1 MHINKL
7 KVENFGP
14 IHSGYDANDG
24 YIPFNNLNVFC
35 GTQGTGKSTV
45 VKLYSTFV
53 WLEKALMRGDFKP
66 DYLEQYNRF
75 VTKYLAYQGVDS
87 YVKDNT
93 YLHYIGLCYDFIF
106 ENKKFKVIEHR
117 NDLAYDRPQVMYVPA
132 ERNLLAST
140 EKSSSIKGLPETL
153 GTLQEVYR
161 LACQYVSGG
170 IHLPIN
176 DVQFKYDTLNN
187 IGRIEN
193 GEYKVRL
200 SKASSGLQSVTPM
213 FIVMYYLN
221 QCVSNAEST
230 IATNSSDKEKK
241 LKDQRINEI
250 LLDNTLDSATRA
262 TLIKKLSDNV
272 NKRLIH
278 IIEEPEQN
286 LFPESQERVLHQ
298 MIELSATGD
307 NQLLFTTHSPYM
319 LNHLMVAI
327 KAKQIECILK
337 EPEDVTELDDIVAPK
352 ARIDGTRVDVYQLD
366 LDGSIKRLE
375 TVEGIPSDSNFLNQR
390 MMDANIKYA
399 QLLEIQS
406 RYE

>member
-1 MHINKL
+1 MYINKL
-7 KVENFGP
+7 KIKNFGP
-14 IHSGYDANDG
+14 IVEGYDADDG
-24 YIPFNNLNVFC
+24 YIPFNNLNVFR
-35 GTQGTGKSTV
+35 GTQGSGKSTV

-66 DYLEQYNRF
+66 NYIEQYNRF
-75 VTKYLAYQGVDS
+75 IKQNLAYQGIDS
-87 YVKDNT
+87 YVKDCT
-93 YLHYIGLCYDFIF
+93 YLHYQGLCYDFIF
-106 ENKKFKVIEHR
+106 ENKKFYVDVHR
-117 NDLAYDRPQVMYVPA
+117 DDLTYDRPQVMYVPA

-140 EKSSSIKGLPETL
+140 DKSSTIKGLPETL

-161 LACQYVSGG
+161 QACQYVSGG
-170 IHLPIN
+170 IQLPIN

-193 GEYKVRL
+193 SDYKVRL

-221 QCVSNAEST
+221 QCVSNADNVML
-230 IATNSSDKEKK
+230 AKPSDKERK

-250 LLDNTLDSATRA
+250 LLDNTLDSSTRA
-262 TLIKKLSDNV
+262 TLIKKLSDNI
-272 NKRLIH
+272 NKRLIS
-278 IIEEPEQN
+278 IVEEPEQN

-319 LNHLMVAI
+319 LNHLMIAI
-327 KAKQIECILK
+327 KAKQIEAILK
-337 EPEDVTELDDIVAPK
+337 DPEDLTELDSIVAK
-352 ARIDGTRVDVYQLD
+352 GARIDSSRVDVYQLE

-375 TVEGIPSDSNFLNQR
+375 TVEGIPSDNNFLNQR
-390 MMDANIKYA
+390 MMDVNIKYA
-399 QLLEIQS
+399 QLLELQS